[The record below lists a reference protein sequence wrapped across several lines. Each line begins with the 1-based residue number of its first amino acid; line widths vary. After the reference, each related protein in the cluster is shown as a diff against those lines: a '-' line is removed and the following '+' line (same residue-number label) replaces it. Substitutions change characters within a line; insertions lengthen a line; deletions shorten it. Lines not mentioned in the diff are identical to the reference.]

1 MQKKPQT
8 ILVIFLTFDF
18 VKVIIDDQHYKL
30 FRTFLGVT
38 KYEAE
43 KICLDHDMY
52 LFQPRNVKSNRQIY
66 EKIHEN
72 IWINIEKIDGIF
84 KYSNSVSEETD
95 IPDFANWVVG
105 QPDNH
110 LNLTENCVMMDQE

>member
-1 MQKKPQT
+1 
-8 ILVIFLTFDF
+8 
-18 VKVIIDDQHYKL
+18 
-30 FRTFLGVT
+30 
-38 KYEAE
+38 
-43 KICLDHDMY
+43 MY

>member
-1 MQKKPQT
+1 M
-8 ILVIFLTFDF
+8 
-18 VKVIIDDQHYKL
+18 
-30 FRTFLGVT
+30 GVT

-52 LFQPRNVKSNRQIY
+52 LFQPRDVKSNRKVY
-66 EKIHEN
+66 EKNHKN

-84 KYSNSVSEETD
+84 NYSNSVSEETD

-110 LNLTENCVMMDQE
+110 LNLSENCVMMDQE